1 MRGRVYPLRD
11 TMTSISEKLATQ
23 GFQRVH
29 RSAIVN
35 LDQVAEIV
43 AFDTGD
49 GEARLRTEATVPVS
63 RRFRKELRE
72 RLG

>member
-1 MRGRVYPLRD
+1 
-11 TMTSISEKLATQ
+11 MTNIIDRLSEHA
-23 GFQRVH
+23 FQRVH

-35 LDQVAEIV
+35 LDRVAEIV

-49 GEARLRTEATVPVS
+49 GEARLVNDATVPVS
-63 RRFRKELRE
+63 RRFRKELRQ